1 MVQKKI
7 AFCLFK
13 YFTHGGLQRDMLRIA
28 QSCQQAGMGIRVY
41 TMHWEGPQPDGF
53 DVRIVPTRSW
63 TNHGRAETFADQVRD
78 LLKADPVSLV
88 VGFNRMPGLD
98 VYFGSDVCF
107 AEELLH
113 KNPLRRLTPRCRTY
127 LKLDQAVVGPASKT
141 HLLLISPTQIEDYR
155 KHYGLLDSR
164 FTLLPP
170 GLEDRFKLSEDPAEA
185 RRRIR
190 AEFGT
195 DSDDFLLLHVGSA
208 FKRKGVDRAIWAL
221 SALPEPLRKRCVLVV
236 AGQGK
241 EAAYRRLAKRLGVGP
256 NVKLA
261 GVRHDVP
268 ALMTAADV
276 LLHPARVENTGLTLL
291 EGLGCGLPVLC
302 TAACGYANYISES
315 TGGTVLNEP
324 FSQEQMNEALAEM
337 LDRDRINQYRSAIK
351 AYCNRTPLSGLLEN
365 AVDTILSRV
374 LVGHCH
380 EQ

>member
-1 MVQKKI
+1 MKKTI

-28 QSCQQAGMGIRVY
+28 QCCQQAGVGIRIY
-41 TMHWEGPQPDGF
+41 TMHWEGPQPEGF
-53 DVRIVPTRSW
+53 DVRIVPTRGW
-63 TNHGRAETFADQVRD
+63 TNHGRGRNFADQVGD
-78 LLKADPVSLV
+78 LLDADPVSLV
-88 VGFNRMPGLD
+88 VGFNRMPRLD

-107 AEELLH
+107 AEELRH
-113 KNPLRRLTPRCRTY
+113 KNPLRRLIPRCRTY
-127 LKLDQAVVGPASKT
+127 LELEQTVIGPSSKT
-141 HLLLISPTQIEDYR
+141 HLLLISPTQIDDYR

-170 GLEDRFKLSEDPAEA
+170 GLDDSFKLSEDPAEA

-190 AEFGT
+190 AEFGAGT
-195 DSDDFLLLHVGSA
+195 DDFLLLHVGSA
-208 FKRKGVDRAIWAL
+208 FKRKGVDRAIRAL
-221 SALPEPLRKRCVLVV
+221 AALPESQRERSVLIV

-256 NVKLA
+256 NVRLA

-268 ALMTAADV
+268 ALMTAADF

-315 TGGTVLNEP
+315 SGGVVLNEP
-324 FSQEQMNEALAEM
+324 FSQGQMNKALAEM
-337 LDRDRINQYRSAIK
+337 LDREQLNQYRTAIE
-351 AYCNRTPLSGLLEN
+351 AYCNYTPLSGLLEN
-365 AVDTILSRV
+365 AVDTILSKV
-374 LVGHCH
+374 
-380 EQ
+380 